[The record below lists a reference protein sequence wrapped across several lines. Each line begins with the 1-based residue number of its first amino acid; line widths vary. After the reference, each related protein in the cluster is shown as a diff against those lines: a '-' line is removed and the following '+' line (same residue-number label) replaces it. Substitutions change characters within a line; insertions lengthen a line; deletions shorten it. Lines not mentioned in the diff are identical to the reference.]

1 MNKAS
6 FHRITAAVASL
17 AAIATVSIS
26 GVATAQAPAAPT
38 AKQCRVDID
47 RSGAASTFAVVR
59 QEFNNGRCICAVT
72 TGPVT
77 QGGSIESQIAAL
89 LRSRTCQDAPSVAM
103 GPGSGLNPAGI
114 GVGLGGAA
122 LFGLAIAG
130 AASERASP

>member
-1 MNKAS
+1 VNKAS

-17 AAIATVSIS
+17 AALATVSIS
-26 GVATAQAPAAPT
+26 GVATAQAPAAAT

-47 RSGAASTFAVVR
+47 RSGAESTFAVVR

-72 TGPVT
+72 TGPAS

-89 LRSRTCQDAPSVAM
+89 LSSKTCEDAPAVAM
-103 GPGSGLNPAGI
+103 GQGPGLNPAGV
-114 GVGLGGAA
+114 GAGLGGAA
-122 LFGLAIAG
+122 LFGLAIAD